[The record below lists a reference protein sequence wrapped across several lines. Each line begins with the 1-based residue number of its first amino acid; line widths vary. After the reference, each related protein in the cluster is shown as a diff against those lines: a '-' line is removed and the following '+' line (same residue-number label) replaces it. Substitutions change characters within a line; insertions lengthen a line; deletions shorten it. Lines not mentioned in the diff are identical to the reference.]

1 MMQHTAISFQKSK
14 CPQFRLSFQ
23 SGHFSTRQA
32 LLRLM
37 GELESLKLSRATCVN
52 IELVLAEIFNN
63 IVRHAYS
70 IDQVGPIHVCGT
82 YFGNEIYFKVE
93 DFGCEMTDT
102 SNAAAQNPQLPN
114 ADDSLPEGGFGWFLI
129 AQLAQRYR
137 YWRESDKNCI
147 EVFMRASNG

>member
-1 MMQHTAISFQKSK
+1 MIQQPAISFRRSE
-14 CPQFRLSFQ
+14 CPQFKLRFQ

-37 GELESLKLSRATCVN
+37 NELKCLNLSHATCVN

-70 IDQVGPIHVCGT
+70 TDQVGPIFVCGT

-102 SNAAAQNPQLPN
+102 SSMAIKEPKLPRLN
-114 ADDSLPEGGFGWFLI
+114 DSPAEGGFGWFLI
-129 AQLAQRYR
+129 SQIADRYR

-147 EVFMRASNG
+147 EVFMPASK